1 MGFPVLLKATSGDLG
16 ATGGVVILAVTL
28 TRAPL
33 LVPLTAMQ
41 GNLIAH
47 FVDQR
52 TERLRALV
60 GPAVVVTGLGLLG
73 VLLAGVF
80 GPWLLREAFG
90 ARVSGRRRAAGLAD
104 RGGGRDRII
113 DLDGRRGGRGGAASR
128 IFGGLGVRDGGVGA
142 LAAAAAG
149 PGNAHG
155 DRTAVRAAGRNCG
168 APGRA
173 CQNVAWVTLYFVC
186 IDTRYRDVWIVVPAF
201 NEASVIGDVISD
213 VRSVFDH
220 VVCVDDGSRDDTGDV
235 ALRAGAH
242 AVRHPVNLGQG
253 AAIQTGVEYA
263 RQQPGAAVFA
273 TFDADGQHRV
283 KDVVRMIDRLSA
295 EDVDLVVG
303 TRFADP
309 GVVSHTPLVKR
320 LVLRSAAVLSRRS
333 RTLGLTD
340 AHNGLRV
347 FNKKVADGLNLTMSG
362 MSHADEFIALACE
375 NHWRVTEEPVEILY
389 TEYSM
394 SKGQPLLNGV
404 NIIFDGWLRGR
415 MSR

>member
-1 MGFPVLLKATSGDLG
+1 M
-16 ATGGVVILAVTL
+16 
-28 TRAPL
+28 
-33 LVPLTAMQ
+33 
-41 GNLIAH
+41 
-47 FVDQR
+47 
-52 TERLRALV
+52 
-60 GPAVVVTGLGLLG
+60 
-73 VLLAGVF
+73 
-80 GPWLLREAFG
+80 
-90 ARVSGRRRAAGLAD
+90 
-104 RGGGRDRII
+104 
-113 DLDGRRGGRGGAASR
+113 
-128 IFGGLGVRDGGVGA
+128 
-142 LAAAAAG
+142 
-149 PGNAHG
+149 
-155 DRTAVRAAGRNCG
+155 
-168 APGRA
+168 
-173 CQNVAWVTLYFVC
+173 TLYFVC

-347 FNKKVADGLNLTMSG
+347 FNKTVADGLNLTMSG